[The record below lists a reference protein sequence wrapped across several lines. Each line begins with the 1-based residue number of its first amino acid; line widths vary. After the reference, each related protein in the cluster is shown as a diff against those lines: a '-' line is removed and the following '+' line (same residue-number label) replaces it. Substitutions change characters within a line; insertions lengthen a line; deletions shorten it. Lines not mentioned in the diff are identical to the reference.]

1 MSEREPIAHF
11 ATRTPIRSKHQN
23 LTHKT
28 MGNETS
34 KTDAQPSEEIAELQ
48 PIWAKIDEWLKRP
61 PPTEPDGAA
70 EWHNAIDAEHLE
82 SVDSGGPQLEVQDE
96 SGPRANE
103 TSASKVEDLVHLD
116 TADPTASRADTQRVE
131 ARKRA
136 LSKQADL
143 LAKQRAKQISTTKQ
157 KRPDIQQKIPSEGQ
171 PSRESLASERADE
184 AFNDVYEADAL
195 AGWNARKQR
204 RPTNS
209 TAVDTTSRTPGLAS
223 DESFL
228 RDKSVAADRTSVQA
242 AENVLQAN
250 TRPSAN
256 ARTDF
261 AAARP
266 LKSKQVAD
274 DGQTISNNNKRT
286 APAPDSHISG
296 GRDFQGIHIKKRPRT
311 EMTSPTS
318 PISPP
323 ATSSEADLRPPE
335 WYTKLSVSTKRG
347 TGTSNADT
355 LLQRIKDQIT
365 KLKKSGPNVHN
376 SKEMNELREMLH
388 EAPFL
393 AMGPAGAQLVRNKRM
408 LHNDGGLPQL
418 FDDRHAGSMAG
429 HWPWDVKSDAKE
441 LYYRWCSK
449 NFDDNLLHGIITSQK
464 GKHAEDD
471 RSADQVDKTCQIS
484 SKYIGNGKLVNGQW
498 WPTLLCALRDGA
510 HGDSQSGISGETN
523 VAAYS
528 CFMSGGKNHIYDD
541 KDMGDIVEY
550 CGQDSDTPGQVSRGT
565 SLLQRNVSEKV
576 PVRFIRSYKVNSKY
590 APSKG
595 FRYDGLYDV
604 VSSELLDESKGRYRF
619 KLVRRPGQ
627 GPIRGGDGPEA
638 RPTKQEVS
646 RFEQDKRF
654 RGYGKD

>member
-1 MSEREPIAHF
+1 
-11 ATRTPIRSKHQN
+11 
-23 LTHKT
+23 

-34 KTDAQPSEEIAELQ
+34 KTDTQPSEEIAELQ
-48 PIWAKIDEWLKRP
+48 PIWAKIDEWLNRP
-61 PPTEPDGAA
+61 PLTEPDGTA

-82 SVDSGGPQLEVQDE
+82 SVDSGGPRLEDQDE
-96 SGPRANE
+96 SGRGANE
-103 TSASKVEDLVHLD
+103 TSASD
-116 TADPTASRADTQRVE
+116 TADHTAPRADTQRIE

-143 LAKQRAKQISTTKQ
+143 LAKQRAKQTSTTEE
-157 KRPDIQQKIPSEGQ
+157 KRPGVQQTIPSEGQ
-171 PSRESLASERADE
+171 SSRGSLTSERANE
-184 AFNDVYEADAL
+184 AVNDVHEADAL
-195 AGWNARKQR
+195 AGWNARKPR
-204 RPTNS
+204 RDS
-209 TAVDTTSRTPGLAS
+209 TSRTPNFANDRSILGNESTTDSRAS
-223 DESFL
+223 ARE
-228 RDKSVAADRTSVQA
+228 
-242 AENVLQAN
+242 AEHDPQVSKRSLTNV
-250 TRPSAN
+250 
-256 ARTDF
+256 RTDS

-266 LKSKQVAD
+266 LRSKQVAN
-274 DGQTISNNNKRT
+274 DGPTISNNNNKRT
-286 APAPDSHISG
+286 APAPDSHVSG
-296 GRDFQGIHIKKRPRT
+296 GRDFQGIHIKKRPRA
-311 EMTSPTS
+311 EMTSATS

-335 WYTKLSVSTKRG
+335 WYAKLSASTKRG

-355 LLQRIKDQIT
+355 LLQRVKDQIT
-365 KLKKSGPNVHN
+365 KLKKAGPNTNNVR
-376 SKEMNELREMLH
+376 EMNELREMLH

-393 AMGPAGAQLVRNKRM
+393 AMGAAGAQLVRNKRM
-408 LHNDGGLPQL
+408 LHNDDGLPQL

-429 HWPWDVKSDAKE
+429 HWPWDVMSDAKE
-441 LYYRWCSK
+441 LYHKWCSK

-471 RSADQVDKTCQIS
+471 RSADQVDKTCQVS

-541 KDMGDIVEY
+541 KDMGDVVEY

-604 VSSELLDESKGRYRF
+604 VGSELLDESKGRYRF

-654 RGYGKD
+654 RGFGKD

>member
-1 MSEREPIAHF
+1 
-11 ATRTPIRSKHQN
+11 
-23 LTHKT
+23 
-28 MGNETS
+28 MGNELS
-34 KTDAQPSEEIAELQ
+34 KTDTQPSEDVARLQARLAKLEKVLDGQPLTEHGASEGHSELPADQ
-48 PIWAKIDEWLKRP
+48 PEFDGVQRP
-61 PPTEPDGAA
+61 HSKARDGT
-70 EWHNAIDAEHLE
+70 
-82 SVDSGGPQLEVQDE
+82 GPVRN
-96 SGPRANE
+96 GA
-103 TSASKVEDLVHLD
+103 TASEDLNILPSNAGAGI
-116 TADPTASRADTQRVE
+116 TLPTGTERAE
-131 ARKRA
+131 AKKHA
-136 LSKQADL
+136 LRKQAQL
-143 LAKQRAKQISTTKQ
+143 IAQQRAKQPQQNGSDAQQAKSAKASKTQAISAHVEES
-157 KRPDIQQKIPSEGQ
+157 PSE
-171 PSRESLASERADE
+171 LH
-184 AFNDVYEADAL
+184 EADTL
-195 AGWNARKQR
+195 AGWDARKER
-204 RPTNS
+204 CPKSSAGSSNN
-209 TAVDTTSRTPGLAS
+209 SRTPDLPLGNKLS
-223 DESFL
+223 DRTVS
-228 RDKSVAADRTSVQA
+228 RDKSATTDPIDVQQVGAAFRTSPTQSTNVRADFATSLPSNPTQS
-242 AENVLQAN
+242 AENAP
-250 TRPSAN
+250 TTSM
-256 ARTDF
+256 
-261 AAARP
+261 
-266 LKSKQVAD
+266 S
-274 DGQTISNNNKRT
+274 NKRT
-286 APAPDSHISG
+286 APAANLQHSSRPG
-296 GRDFQGIHIKKRPRT
+296 PRDKPATKRPRV
-311 EMTSPTS
+311 EMASPAAPVAPYS
-318 PISPP
+318 
-323 ATSSEADLRPPE
+323 ASSDVSLQPPE
-335 WYTKLSVSTKRG
+335 WYSKLSISTKRG
-347 TGTSNADT
+347 AGTSNADT

-376 SKEMNELREMLH
+376 LKEMNELREMLH

-471 RSADQVDKTCQIS
+471 RSADQVDKTCQVS

-541 KDMGDIVEY
+541 KDMGDVVEY

-565 SLLQRNVSEKV
+565 SLLQKNLSEKV

>member
-1 MSEREPIAHF
+1 
-11 ATRTPIRSKHQN
+11 
-23 LTHKT
+23 
-28 MGNETS
+28 MGNEAS
-34 KTDAQPSEEIAELQ
+34 KTDTQPSKEIAELQ
-48 PIWAKIDEWLKRP
+48 PVWAKIDEWLNREP
-61 PPTEPDGAA
+61 LTEPNGAA
-70 EWHNAIDAEHLE
+70 ERHNAIDAEHLE
-82 SVDSGGPQLEVQDE
+82 PVDSGDPQLTQDE
-96 SGPRANE
+96 IGPARNKQAAPA
-103 TSASKVEDLVHLD
+103 ASSDSVSL
-116 TADPTASRADTQRVE
+116 RADDRIAPRTQTQRDE
-131 ARKRA
+131 ARKLA
-136 LSKQADL
+136 LGKQAQL
-143 LAKQRAKQISTTKQ
+143 IAKQRAKQVSTTEKEQ
-157 KRPDIQQKIPSEGQ
+157 PGDWQTIPLEEQS
-171 PSRESLASERADE
+171 SRKSLASERSNE
-184 AFNDVYEADAL
+184 AFIEVREADAL

-204 RPTNS
+204 RPASSTAIDTNS
-209 TAVDTTSRTPGLAS
+209 RRPGLAS
-223 DESFL
+223 DRSIL
-228 RDKSVAADRTSVQA
+228 RDASATASRTSVQA
-242 AENVLQAN
+242 AEDVLQAN
-250 TRPSAN
+250 TRAFTN
-256 ARTDF
+256 VRTDS

-266 LKSKQVAD
+266 LGSKQVAD
-274 DGQTISNNNKRT
+274 DGPTISNNNNKRT
-286 APAPDSHISG
+286 ASAPDSHISG
-296 GRDFQGIHIKKRPRT
+296 GRDFQGIHIKKRPRA
-311 EMTSPTS
+311 EMTSLTS

-335 WYTKLSVSTKRG
+335 WYAKLSASTKRG

-355 LLQRIKDQIT
+355 LLQRIKDQIS
-365 KLKKSGPNVHN
+365 KLKRSGPNVN
-376 SKEMNELREMLH
+376 NLKEMNELRDMLH

-408 LHNDGGLPQL
+408 LHNDDGLPQL
-418 FDDRHAGSMAG
+418 FDDRYAGSMAG

-471 RSADQVDKTCQIS
+471 RSADQVDKTCQVS

-528 CFMSGGKNHIYDD
+528 CFMSGGKNHIYED
-541 KDMGDIVEY
+541 KDMGDVVEY
-550 CGQDSDTPGQVSRGT
+550 CGQDSDIPGQVSRGT

-627 GPIRGGDGPEA
+627 GPIRGGNGPEA